1 MTDYE
6 DILHAARPV
15 SRRHPPMPREK
26 RAARFMPFAA
36 LSGYEEA
43 IDEAARRIEP
53 RPVPDEAAQTALDAA
68 FRLLAARAGE
78 HPRVR
83 LIRFLPDPDKPG
95 GRCVEV
101 CGTLRRVDACARQ
114 LVFQGD
120 ERVPMDDVVAVD
132 CALLRDMD

>member
-15 SRRHPPMPREK
+15 SRRHSPMSREK
-26 RAARFMPFAA
+26 RAAQFMPFAA

-43 IDEAARRIEP
+43 IDEAARRTEP
-53 RPVPDEAAQTALDAA
+53 RPVLDEGAQAALDAA

-78 HPRVR
+78 HPRIR
-83 LIRFLPDPDKPG
+83 LIRFLPDPAKPG

-101 CGTLRRVDACARQ
+101 CGTLRRVDVCTRQ
-114 LVFQGD
+114 LAFQGG
-120 ERVPMDDVVAVD
+120 ECMPMDDVVAVD
-132 CALLRDMD
+132 CDLLRDGD

>member
-26 RAARFMPFAA
+26 RAAQFMPFAA

-43 IDEAARRIEP
+43 IGEAARRTEP
-53 RPVPDEAAQTALDAA
+53 RPVLDEGAQAVLDAA

-83 LIRFLPDPDKPG
+83 LTRFLPDPVKPG

-101 CGTLRRVDACARQ
+101 RGTLRRVDGCTRQ
-114 LVFQGD
+114 LVFQGG

-132 CALLRDMD
+132 CDLLRDGD